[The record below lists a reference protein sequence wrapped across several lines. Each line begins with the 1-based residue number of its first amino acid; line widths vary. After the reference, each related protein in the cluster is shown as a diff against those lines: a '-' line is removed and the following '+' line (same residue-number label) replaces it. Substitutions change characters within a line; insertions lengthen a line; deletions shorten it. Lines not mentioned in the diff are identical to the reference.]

1 MLSYI
6 VNNHS
11 RLKADM
17 TRKAVDHLRR
27 IASALLM
34 VSALVAGS
42 VDLRGA
48 SGDELPIRTTTLP
61 TASVPVAVGVTPP
74 AVAVTTTA
82 VTSSAGASTTG
93 TPSIGPALAATPTF
107 ALATETPKKDATA
120 VPAYAS
126 ASPTMSVA
134 TVSATPSA
142 QSSPRRLSNQL
153 S

>member
-1 MLSYI
+1 
-6 VNNHS
+6 
-11 RLKADM
+11 M

-61 TASVPVAVGVTPP
+61 TASVPVAVGVTPS

-82 VTSSAGASTTG
+82 VTSSAVASTTG
-93 TPSIGPALAATPTF
+93 TPSISLALSASPTF
-107 ALATETPKKDATA
+107 ALATEATKN
-120 VPAYAS
+120 
-126 ASPTMSVA
+126 VA
-134 TVSATPSA
+134 
-142 QSSPRRLSNQL
+142 
-153 S
+153 